1 MLSSI
6 LTTGDVTVTLQQFAL
21 CTLCSLAL
29 GVVAALL
36 FMVKN
41 DNYTPSFA
49 AALALLPVIV
59 QVVILLVNGN
69 LGTGVAIM
77 GAFSLIRF
85 RSVPG
90 SARDITAIFLAMALG
105 LCTGMG
111 YLGVAVLLTAV
122 VGLGGL
128 ALQLLHFGSRRAA
141 VKTLR
146 ITIPESLDYT
156 GVFDDLFAKYT
167 TAHRLVR
174 VRTTNMGSLFEL
186 DYTITLRDEKQ
197 EKQFIDDLRCRNGNL
212 RIDIGQSLTPRD
224 SL

>member
-6 LTTGDVTVTLQQFAL
+6 LTTGAVNVTLQQLAL

-36 FMVKN
+36 FMFRN
-41 DNYTPSFA
+41 DSYTPSFA

-85 RSVPG
+85 RSAPG

-111 YLGVAVLLTAV
+111 YLGVAALLTAV
-122 VGLGGL
+122 VGLGGI
-128 ALQLLHFGSRRAA
+128 ALQLLHFGDRRRA
-141 VKTLR
+141 VKVLR

-156 GVFDDLFAKYT
+156 GVFDDLFRKYT
-167 TAHRLVR
+167 AAHTLVR

-186 DYTITLRDEKQ
+186 DYTVTLRDENQ

-212 RIDIGQSLTPRD
+212 RIDISQSLTPRD
-224 SL
+224 TL

>member
-6 LTTGDVTVTLQQFAL
+6 LTTGDVTVTLRQFAL

-85 RSVPG
+85 RSAPG

-128 ALQLLHFGSRRAA
+128 ALQLLRFGSRRAA

-167 TAHRLVR
+167 TAHSLVR

>member
-1 MLSSI
+1 
-6 LTTGDVTVTLQQFAL
+6 
-21 CTLCSLAL
+21 
-29 GVVAALL
+29 
-36 FMVKN
+36 MVKN

-85 RSVPG
+85 RSAPG

-128 ALQLLHFGSRRAA
+128 ALQLLRFGSRRAA

-167 TAHRLVR
+167 TAHSLVR